1 MRMQKLLNTY
11 PFLSEIP
18 DELLSSIDLDVLYIP
33 SPSECQLIHKLS
45 QDLKKNVV
53 VYKKDHICKGGHLC
67 RVLQSASLTPEHL
80 KRQIQVI
87 KTGCTDNCKRG
98 PVIAVMPMNEWH
110 FDVNEV
116 KAMSLL
122 EQPIRN

>member
-80 KRQIQVI
+80 DTLNVVEELFAGKIVVAYE
-87 KTGCTDNCKRG
+87 KPLKF
-98 PVIAVMPMNEWH
+98 AV
-110 FDVNEV
+110 V
-116 KAMSLL
+116 
-122 EQPIRN
+122 